1 MAKSNS
7 LSFSKVL
14 KSMLFVLLIV
24 AASIGATLYYTTQT
38 EVAQQLSQ
46 HTNNVPAEP
55 YVAVANHTP
64 SPSPIFVPL
73 SPFTVTLHNER
84 TSRIL
89 HIAIT
94 LRVADEA
101 SRQTLED
108 YMPEVRDRVLN
119 RLSEQH
125 PVQVQTT
132 EGRTKLANDL
142 STALQIP
149 YLPQFK
155 GPSIQNVLFTA
166 FVVQ

>member
-1 MAKSNS
+1 
-7 LSFSKVL
+7 
-14 KSMLFVLLIV
+14 
-24 AASIGATLYYTTQT
+24 GATLYYTTQT

-46 HTNNVPAEP
+46 HMGNSPAEP
-55 YVAVANHTP
+55 YTAAANYIS
-64 SPSPIFVPL
+64 SPSPIFLPL

-84 TSRIL
+84 TSRVL
-89 HIAIT
+89 HVAIT

-101 SRQTLED
+101 SRQTLDD

-125 PVQVQTT
+125 PIQVQTA
-132 EGRTKLANDL
+132 EGRAKLASDL
-142 STALQIP
+142 STTLQIP
-149 YLPQFK
+149 YLPQIK